1 MDITSKDVDHLANTF
16 WDSPAGSFIQQVS
29 YYAKTPDNVNFVFWD
44 DIERQC
50 IGGFTITRGNLSFLT
65 DEENYHHV
73 CKLQNIFIKHNYRGS
88 GLFRSFLEAL
98 KGFSEDHGVLLYFL
112 ARSFKLDMPTIRTPE
127 EYVEW
132 ISTEDG
138 GINMHH
144 DHDKEW
150 YLSRRLYDSYRRIGF
165 CGFRIEKEDVEEE
178 KWLSNTL
185 CNDISNIKE
194 DLRENIISRINC
206 EENKETLE
214 SIVAGSIAEKR
225 SRRRNRHRIIRKK
238 RSRKAG

>member
-1 MDITSKDVDHLANTF
+1 MSKSVDYLADTF
-16 WDSPAGSFIQQVS
+16 WQSPAGAFIQQTA
-29 YYAKTPDNVNFVFWD
+29 YYAKTPDNVNFVFYD

-65 DEENYHHV
+65 DEENYHHT
-73 CKLQNIFIKHNYRGS
+73 CKLQNIFIKKECRGS
-88 GLFRSFLEAL
+88 GLFRAFLEAL

-132 ISTEDG
+132 ISSDEER
-138 GINMHH
+138 IHMHS
-144 DHDKEW
+144 DNEAEW

-165 CGFRIEKEDVEEE
+165 CHFNIEKEDVEDP
-178 KWLSNTL
+178 KWLENIL
-185 CNDISNIKE
+185 CNDISNVKKE
-194 DLRENIISRINC
+194 MRETIESRINC
-206 EENKETLE
+206 EENESTLE
-214 SIVAGSIAEKR
+214 KYVAKHIDEQQRK
-225 SRRRNRHRIIRKK
+225 RRNRHKIRRKR